1 MTNVCII
8 HCKAV
13 VLAPHSAL
21 RNIYGNKKVK
31 RGMEYRTD
39 GTKTEKW
46 MHEWGELEGRQMWK
60 TCNRKKEEAEIA
72 ETGVYFGSSW
82 SKWNGKKQ
90 NEAPLV
96 KNISGMHKQTANK
109 VKFNDT

>member
-1 MTNVCII
+1 
-8 HCKAV
+8 
-13 VLAPHSAL
+13 
-21 RNIYGNKKVK
+21 
-31 RGMEYRTD
+31 ME
-39 GTKTEKW
+39 K
-46 MHEWGELEGRQMWK
+46 
-60 TCNRKKEEAEIA
+60 NEEAEVA